1 MKCQLFPFQSIAV
14 NRLRM
19 HTAEALGSYK
29 RTHTPQVVSLQAPT
43 GAGKT
48 IIISALIEAIY
59 CGTDK
64 YVPQPDAIFVWLS
77 DSPSLNEQSK
87 QKIEAKADKIR
98 LGQCITIE
106 DESFDQYALDNGYI
120 YFLNTQKLS
129 KSSNLSKKSDSR
141 QYTIWETIQNTLTE
155 KADRLYFIIDEAHR
169 GALGT
174 DAGRATSIMQ
184 RFLKGSPNHGLS
196 PLPLVIGMSATAERF
211 NKLVAGI
218 SSTLH
223 NEYISASAVR
233 ESGLLKDRIIVIH
246 PDDMQKYNDM
256 AVLDRATD
264 EWIEKCRHWRQYCTE
279 QHYKQVEPAFLIQVK
294 AGSGKSISNTDLVD
308 VLGHIEKRLGRKF
321 DLGEVVHTFGSKS
334 DFDLSGLKIFHVE
347 PEAIADNR
355 KIKVVFFK
363 ENLSTGWDCP
373 RAEAMMSFRTAEDT
387 TYIAQLLGRMVRT
400 PLQNKVLVD
409 DYLNDVRLFLPY
421 FNKDN
426 VEKVVKE
433 LRSSEVDDIPVVI
446 DEESIEVPKHEP
458 WHVRPI
464 PKPAP
469 NPDKEKEPGLFDGM
483 PEQPVI
489 PIQPVV
495 SPTSYPTTRPQPPRI
510 CDPVEPYGEKDNTT
524 PDSKSDE
531 KPIKP
536 TVDPKQP
543 IPKESTEQIEIFPTL
558 DREKVLKYIND
569 KGLITYIV
577 RTVQI
582 NDYLKSVLALAELL
596 TSYNLYP
603 NAIDEITKDMVEMIH
618 KYIQTLKASS
628 KYMAA
633 KKQIMQM
640 KLSMHIF
647 DIFGAKVENIKSDNI
662 FVASDEILDPQLNNA
677 NARLG
682 YFGLPEHYARYY
694 FNDDD
699 PSSYKIDCI
708 LFAASDE
715 CLEKLGEYSK
725 DKFHELDDRYRGY
738 VADKGEKCLAQY
750 RKIVADGDVVSKHVL
765 RLPELID
772 VKISDDGTEYKNHLY
787 ANDNGIAKMKLNTWE
802 QGVLEE
808 EFARPDFVC
817 WLRNPDRKSWSLCL
831 PYEMESQTKGFYP
844 DFIIVRS
851 DPISGYAI
859 DILEPHGDDY
869 KDNLAKAKSLAK
881 YVKDEPRIRRVQMI
895 RKLHGKFVRLDF
907 SDSKVRAKV
916 EQVITSDDFD
926 KIFQNYGFTET
937 K

>member
-1 MKCQLFPFQSIAV
+1 
-14 NRLRM
+14 M

-618 KYIQTLKASS
+618 KYIQTLKASG

-682 YFGLPEHYARYY
+682 YFGLPDH
-694 FNDDD
+694 
-699 PSSYKIDCI
+699 PCGLS
-708 LFAASDE
+708 
-715 CLEKLGEYSK
+715 
-725 DKFHELDDRYRGY
+725 
-738 VADKGEKCLAQY
+738 
-750 RKIVADGDVVSKHVL
+750 
-765 RLPELID
+765 
-772 VKISDDGTEYKNHLY
+772 
-787 ANDNGIAKMKLNTWE
+787 
-802 QGVLEE
+802 
-808 EFARPDFVC
+808 
-817 WLRNPDRKSWSLCL
+817 
-831 PYEMESQTKGFYP
+831 
-844 DFIIVRS
+844 
-851 DPISGYAI
+851 
-859 DILEPHGDDY
+859 
-869 KDNLAKAKSLAK
+869 
-881 YVKDEPRIRRVQMI
+881 
-895 RKLHGKFVRLDF
+895 
-907 SDSKVRAKV
+907 
-916 EQVITSDDFD
+916 
-926 KIFQNYGFTET
+926 
-937 K
+937 